1 MTGLFFAILII
12 VIIFIIIPFVCSS
25 TNDNSSKK
33 IGEIGEA
40 RVKEILQNLPEGYHV
55 LNDVVLKTEKGTTQI
70 DHIVISKHAVFVIET
85 KNYRGDIYGDDN
97 RKEWT
102 QLIVTDVNYE
112 NSWKTYTYVT
122 KNRFYNPVKQSLGHT
137 IRVKNLLTDYPHL
150 PVLSIVVFSNEA
162 NLLNVKT
169 NNYVISEKQLL
180 STISNHQTIYLT
192 DSQLE
197 EIIELLHQ
205 KNIRDSVDNNTHI
218 SNLKTA
224 EKEVRNKLNSGICP
238 KCGGKLIHRKG
249 KFGSFWGCSNY
260 PKCKFITR

>member
-1 MTGLFFAILII
+1 M
-12 VIIFIIIPFVCSS
+12 
-25 TNDNSSKK
+25 
-33 IGEIGEA
+33 
-40 RVKEILQNLPEGYHV
+40 
-55 LNDVVLKTEKGTTQI
+55 
-70 DHIVISKHAVFVIET
+70 IET

-224 EKEVRNKLNSGICP
+224 EKEVRNKINSGICP
-238 KCGGKLIHRKG
+238 KCGGKLIPRNG
-249 KFGSFWGCSNY
+249 KFGSFFGCSNY